1 MLDEV
6 TKPQKGAFIFS
17 ISSHEK
23 NVYYTVHTIP
33 KNFGTQIIMVLR
45 SGALLK
51 LQEDSK

>member
-6 TKPQKGAFIFS
+6 TKPQNKWH
-17 ISSHEK
+17 SSLVFHAMK
-23 NVYYTVHTIP
+23 KCIIHTIP

>member
-1 MLDEV
+1 MKSLNHKKWHLSLV
-6 TKPQKGAFIFS
+6 FQA
-17 ISSHEK
+17 HEK
-23 NVYYTVHTIP
+23 IYTSHTIP